1 MTRSFVCEVTVQ
13 THLKLDVFLYA
24 EAYKNRSFTA
34 FDAREAYWN
43 RRTRRYMYT
52 PSTGRVLLLWFCK
65 EIAVLP
71 TVTKQPRMS

>member
-52 PSTGRVLLLWFCK
+52 PSTGRVL
-65 EIAVLP
+65 
-71 TVTKQPRMS
+71 

>member
-34 FDAREAYWN
+34 FDAR
-43 RRTRRYMYT
+43 R
-52 PSTGRVLLLWFCK
+52 SVLESSNATLHVHALDRACT
-65 EIAVLP
+65 L
-71 TVTKQPRMS
+71 

>member
-1 MTRSFVCEVTVQ
+1 MKDTKNFSESLYFSHVRTAIAYLVTVQ

-43 RRTRRYMYT
+43 RERFFEE
-52 PSTGRVLLLWFCK
+52 V
-65 EIAVLP
+65 
-71 TVTKQPRMS
+71 